1 MRRDRNRGDAEL
13 LSAYVDGV
21 AELSLDERKRIDDL
35 LARDPALRTDE
46 AATRE
51 LLGQLRELPP
61 VGGEPDWAALER
73 SIGDAVGRDVP
84 VPWYQRLRWRFIVPV
99 VTLAAGAAILAL
111 VMHDPVP
118 AAPQDTPPQPVV
130 RQDEPAPAPAEGAIM
145 VPLWLD
151 GASVELDAGAI
162 DLHEL
167 EWELAVE
174 DGDAPVPTLI
184 PPSEL
189 ALAEWIDALDAD
201 ALDVVEDALD
211 ERTPREGGPS

>member
-1 MRRDRNRGDAEL
+1 MRRDRDRGDAEL

-35 LARDPALRTDE
+35 LARDPALRADE

-61 VGGEPDWAALER
+61 VGGEPDWTALER

-84 VPWYQRLRWRFIVPV
+84 VPWYQRLRWRWIVPA
-99 VTLAAGAAILAL
+99 VTLAAGAALVAL
-111 VMHDPVP
+111 VMHDRTP
-118 AAPQDTPPQPVV
+118 AAE
-130 RQDEPAPAPAEGAIM
+130 EPAPTLVKHAQPAPPAESPST

-151 GASVELDAGAI
+151 GASLELDADEI
-162 DLHEL
+162 DLFEL
-167 EWELAVE
+167 EWELAV
-174 DGDAPVPTLI
+174 DDAELPAPALV

-189 ALAEWIDALDAD
+189 ALAEWIDELDAD
-201 ALDVVEDALD
+201 ELDVVEEALD
-211 ERTPREGGPS
+211 ERPREGGPS